1 MKTAVNKIYNPE
13 IECMSREAIREMQNE
28 RLQKTIRLVYDK
40 VEVYRK
46 RMDEKGVKPED
57 IKTVDDLHLLP
68 FTQKTDL
75 RDYFPYGLFAAD
87 LKDIVRIQ
95 GSSGTTGKPIVS
107 GYTENDVEAWS
118 EMVARALYAA
128 GGGEDDIVQVA
139 YGYGL
144 FTGGLSAHQGATEIG
159 ATGIPMSSGNNERQI
174 MMMQVLGATVL

>member
-68 FTQKTDL
+68 FTEKTDL

-128 GGGEDDIVQVA
+128 GGGA
-139 YGYGL
+139 FAL
-144 FTGGLSAHQGATEIG
+144 H
-159 ATGIPMSSGNNERQI
+159 P
-174 MMMQVLGATVL
+174 